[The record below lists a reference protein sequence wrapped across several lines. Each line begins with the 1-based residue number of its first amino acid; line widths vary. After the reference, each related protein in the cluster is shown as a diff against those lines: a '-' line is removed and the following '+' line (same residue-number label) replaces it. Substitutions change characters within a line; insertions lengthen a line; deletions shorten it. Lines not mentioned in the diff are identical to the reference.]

1 MIKKLNQLLLVALVL
16 CATVVSSVAQP
27 KKVAAQSL
35 DNGKIQL
42 NVMVVDGNLYYS
54 VDFNKKC
61 VLKEMPIAMTFSNGV
76 TVGRGMKKV
85 DYKARVLDNAYTPP
99 VRVRAAVIEDKAS
112 ELTLKTPL
120 YDVIFRLYDDAVAY
134 RVVTKFKEK
143 EVRVMS
149 EEVCYNFTADDKIL
163 FPEEKSMYTHQER
176 KFIDTKLTD
185 IADGRFCSP
194 PMLATDNG
202 VRMLITEVD
211 LQSYPGIYYNKSG
224 AQSFQGTFPH
234 YALETQKKSDRNV
247 VVTKAADYL
256 AVTSGA
262 RSYPWRVALI
272 TDRDEQ
278 LIESLTLSALAAPS
292 QILGETSWIRP
303 GKIAWDWW
311 NGNNLKGVSFQ
322 TGINTDT
329 YKYFIDFA
337 AANNLEYVVLDE
349 GWYDIKKGITSIVP
363 TLDMDELVAYAK
375 AKNVDLILWMTW
387 LALEENTDAAFEMFK
402 KWDIK
407 GLKIDFMQ
415 RDDQW
420 MVDWYHRIAQR
431 AFDNK
436 MLVDY
441 HGAYTPRGLNL
452 TFPNMMTTEGV
463 YGGEQNK
470 WTDDL
475 TPEHNVTLAFT
486 RMAIGPID
494 YTPGAMTNATQDDF
508 VARFVRPMSLGTR
521 CHQLGMYV
529 VYESPLQMLCDTPT
543 AYEKE
548 PECMEF
554 LSAVPAVWD
563 ETKVLK
569 AAVGDYVVVARR
581 SGDKWYV
588 GAMTDWT
595 GREIE
600 VPLSFLGEGQY
611 KIKSWSDGINVATH
625 AEDFQVKQSAV
636 NAKSTLRIPM
646 ASGGGYAAV
655 ISR

>member
-143 EVRVMS
+143 EVRVIS

>member
-1 MIKKLNQLLLVALVL
+1 MIKKLNQLLLVAFLL

-27 KKVAAQSL
+27 KKATAQSL

-42 NVMVVDGNLYYS
+42 SVMVVDGNLYYS

-99 VRVRAAVIEDKAS
+99 VKVRAAVIEDKAS

-134 RVVTKFKEK
+134 RVVTRFKEK
-143 EVRVMS
+143 EVRVIS

-211 LQSYPGIYYNKSG
+211 LQSYPGIYYKKSG
-224 AQSFQGTFPH
+224 AQSFEGVFPH

-311 NGNNLKGVSFQ
+311 NGNNLKGVNFK

-329 YKYFIDFA
+329 YKYFVDFA
-337 AANNLEYVVLDE
+337 AANKLEYVVLDE
-349 GWYDIKKGITSIVP
+349 GWYDINKGITSIVP

-375 AKNVDLILWMTW
+375 TKNVDLILWMTW
-387 LALEENTDAAFEMFK
+387 LALEEDTDAAFEMFK

-486 RMAIGPID
+486 RMAIGPMD
-494 YTPGAMTNATQDDF
+494 YTPGAMTNATQDEF
-508 VARFVRPMSLGTR
+508 VARFMRPMSLGTR

-563 ETKVLK
+563 ETRVLK

-581 SGDKWYV
+581 SGDKWYI
-588 GAMTDWT
+588 GAMTDST
-595 GREIE
+595 GRNIE

-625 AEDFQVKQSAV
+625 AEDFQVKQSTV

>member
-1 MIKKLNQLLLVALVL
+1 MIKKLNQLLLVAFLL

-27 KKVAAQSL
+27 KKATAQSL

-42 NVMVVDGNLYYS
+42 SVMVVDGNLYYS

-76 TVGRGMKKV
+76 TVGRGMKRI

-99 VRVRAAVIEDKAS
+99 VKVRAAVIEDKAS

-134 RVVTKFKEK
+134 RVVTRFKEK
-143 EVRVMS
+143 EVRVIS

-211 LQSYPGIYYNKSG
+211 LQSYPGIYYKKSG
-224 AQSFQGTFPH
+224 AQSFEGVFPH

-311 NGNNLKGVSFQ
+311 NGNNLKGVNFK

-329 YKYFIDFA
+329 YKYFVDFA
-337 AANNLEYVVLDE
+337 AANKLEYVVLDE
-349 GWYDIKKGITSIVP
+349 GWYDINKGITSIVP

-375 AKNVDLILWMTW
+375 TKNVDLILWMTW
-387 LALEENTDAAFEMFK
+387 LALEEDTDAAFEMFK

-486 RMAIGPID
+486 RMAIGPMD
-494 YTPGAMTNATQDDF
+494 YTPGAMTNATQDEF
-508 VARFVRPMSLGTR
+508 VARFMRPMSLGTR

-563 ETKVLK
+563 ETRVLK

-581 SGDKWYV
+581 SGDKWYI
-588 GAMTDWT
+588 GAMTDST
-595 GREIE
+595 GRNIE

-625 AEDFQVKQSAV
+625 AEDFQVKQSTV

>member
-1 MIKKLNQLLLVALVL
+1 MIKKLNQLLLVAFLL

-27 KKVAAQSL
+27 KKATAQSL

-42 NVMVVDGNLYYS
+42 SVMVVDGNLYYS

-99 VRVRAAVIEDKAS
+99 VKVRAAVIEDKAS

-143 EVRVMS
+143 EVRVIS

-211 LQSYPGIYYNKSG
+211 LQSYPGIYYKKSG
-224 AQSFQGTFPH
+224 AQSFEGVFPH

-311 NGNNLKGVSFQ
+311 NGNNLKGVNFK

-329 YKYFIDFA
+329 YKYFVDFA
-337 AANNLEYVVLDE
+337 AANKLEYVVLDE
-349 GWYDIKKGITSIVP
+349 GWYDINKGITSIVP

-375 AKNVDLILWMTW
+375 TKNVDLILWMTW
-387 LALEENTDAAFEMFK
+387 LALEEDTDAAFEMFK

-486 RMAIGPID
+486 RMAIGPMD
-494 YTPGAMTNATQDDF
+494 YTPGAMTNATQDEF
-508 VARFVRPMSLGTR
+508 VARFMRPMSLGTR

-563 ETKVLK
+563 ETRVLK

-581 SGDKWYV
+581 SGDKWYI
-588 GAMTDWT
+588 GAMTDST
-595 GREIE
+595 GRNIE

-625 AEDFQVKQSAV
+625 AEDFQVKQSTV

>member
-1 MIKKLNQLLLVALVL
+1 MIKKLNQLLLVAFLL

-27 KKVAAQSL
+27 KKATAQSL

-42 NVMVVDGNLYYS
+42 SVMVVDGNLYYS

-99 VRVRAAVIEDKAS
+99 VKVRAAVIEDKAS

-134 RVVTKFKEK
+134 RVVTRFKEK
-143 EVRVMS
+143 EVRVIS

-211 LQSYPGIYYNKSG
+211 LQSYPGIYYKKSG
-224 AQSFQGTFPH
+224 AQSFEGVFPH

-311 NGNNLKGVSFQ
+311 NGNNLKGVNFK

-329 YKYFIDFA
+329 YKYFVDFA
-337 AANNLEYVVLDE
+337 AANKLEYVVLDE
-349 GWYDIKKGITSIVP
+349 GWYDINKGITSIVP

-375 AKNVDLILWMTW
+375 TKNVDLILWMTW
-387 LALEENTDAAFEMFK
+387 LALEEDTDAAFEMFK

-486 RMAIGPID
+486 RMAIGPMD
-494 YTPGAMTNATQDDF
+494 YTPGAMTNATQDEF
-508 VARFVRPMSLGTR
+508 VARFMRPMSLGTR

-548 PECMEF
+548 LECMEF

-563 ETKVLK
+563 ETRVLK

-581 SGDKWYV
+581 SGDKWYI
-588 GAMTDWT
+588 GAMTDST
-595 GREIE
+595 GRNIE

-625 AEDFQVKQSAV
+625 AEDFQVKQSTV